1 MSTDTQN
8 LTVGIEN
15 STQKSE
21 ISFDHPREDTLLVRL
36 SGSWKI
42 QEDIPSANVVLNQI
56 KSLPQVRH
64 ITFDTKGLTGWDS
77 GLLTFLIKIID
88 QSVQSNIKIGRKGL
102 PAGVYRLLN
111 LAFAVP
117 ERKGARREEKRE
129 PFFARIG
136 NAAIEFSRSTVEML
150 NFIGEVFPAFL
161 RMFLGKAR
169 FRRSD
174 LFLIIQETG
183 AQALPIVSL
192 ISFLVGLIF
201 AFVGAIQLELFG
213 AQIYVADLVG
223 IAIVREMGAI
233 MTGIVMA
240 GRTGAAFAAQLGTM
254 QVNEEIDSLETLG
267 ISPMEFL
274 VLPRMLA
281 LVLMM
286 PLLCLYA
293 DLMGILGGFVVGVGM
308 LDISAVQYYNETRAA
323 VGLNNLW
330 IGLFMSV
337 VFGFLVALA
346 GCLRGMQC
354 GRSASSV
361 GIATTSAVVTGIVSI
376 IVATAIITVMCEV
389 LSI

>member
-8 LTVGIEN
+8 LTVGVES

-42 QEDIPSANVVLNQI
+42 QEGIPSANVVLNQI
-56 KSLPQVRH
+56 KSLPQVRR
-64 ITFDTKGLTGWDS
+64 ITFDTRGLTGWDS

-88 QSVQSNIKIGRKGL
+88 ESVQSNIKIGRKGL

-117 ERKGARREEKRE
+117 ERKGARREEKGE

-174 LFLIIQETG
+174 LLLIIQETG

-201 AFVGAIQLELFG
+201 AFVGAIQLKLFG

-293 DLMGILGGFVVGVGM
+293 DIMGILGGFVVGVGM
-308 LDISAVQYYNETRAA
+308 LDINAVQYYNQTRAA
-323 VGLNNLW
+323 VGLTNVW

-337 VFGFLVALA
+337 VFGFLIALA